1 MGGGVGG
8 IAFQAAKKKLV
19 DGDFI
24 QQLDAPALRAV
35 LALPGVDVSSIKV
48 GPPPRTPRHTRVPP
62 RSSWL
67 AFAAAAEHGL
77 LVRADPAP
85 LSLPGGASSTQV
97 CAFCM

>member
-1 MGGGVGG
+1 M
-8 IAFQAAKKKLV
+8 QAARKKLV
-19 DGDFI
+19 DDDFI

-48 GPPPRTPRHTRVPP
+48 RPPPAPHATRGCPP

>member
-1 MGGGVGG
+1 MGG
-8 IAFQAAKKKLV
+8 IAFQVAKKKLV
-19 DGDFI
+19 DYNFFHW
-24 QQLDAPALRAV
+24 LDAPGLRAV
-35 LALPGVDVSSIKV
+35 LAVLPGVDVRSIKV
-48 GPPPRTPRHTRVPP
+48 RPPPAPHVTRGCPP